1 MSYSLELSKQ
11 IDLKFKK
18 LIKKQ
23 PKKMEMIEKKT
34 RQIIEGPYR
43 FKPLRGRM
51 HGIRRVHIDRS
62 FVLIYEID
70 EQRKSVRMLDF
81 EHHDKVYV

>member
-11 IDLKFKK
+11 IDMKFKK
-18 LIKKQ
+18 LSKKQ
-23 PKKMEMIEKKT
+23 PKKMEIIEKKT
-34 RQIIEGPYR
+34 RQIIEDPYR

-51 HGIRRVHIDRS
+51 HGIRRVHIDKS

-70 EQRKSVRMLDF
+70 EQRKSVRLLDF